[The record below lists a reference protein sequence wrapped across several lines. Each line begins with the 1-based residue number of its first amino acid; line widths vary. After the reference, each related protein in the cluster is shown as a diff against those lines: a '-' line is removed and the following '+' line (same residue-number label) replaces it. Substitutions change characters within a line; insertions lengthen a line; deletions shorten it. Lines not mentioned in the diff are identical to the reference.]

1 MSKLHIITIS
11 DGNLISLKKT
21 LKSINKQ
28 NYKNFKNIIISKT
41 NLAKIK
47 KKYKKNRIFI
57 FKKDYSIYEAMNHGL
72 KKSVNKNIIFLN
84 SGDTFSSNS
93 SLKLICYNLKK
104 RSCVMFV
111 SILKN
116 DKDYFIPKKKLFS
129 ELK

>member
-57 FKKDYSIYEAMNHGL
+57 FKKDYSIYEAMNPWF
-72 KKSVNKNIIFLN
+72 K
-84 SGDTFSSNS
+84 
-93 SLKLICYNLKK
+93 KK
-104 RSCVMFV
+104 R
-111 SILKN
+111 
-116 DKDYFIPKKKLFS
+116 
-129 ELK
+129 